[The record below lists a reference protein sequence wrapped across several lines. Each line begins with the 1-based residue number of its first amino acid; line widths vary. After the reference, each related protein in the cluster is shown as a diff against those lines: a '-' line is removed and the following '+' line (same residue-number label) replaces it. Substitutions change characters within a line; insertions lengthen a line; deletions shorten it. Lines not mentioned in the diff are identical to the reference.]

1 MSLKKTY
8 LLILFKGR
16 SLMFLILMF
25 CTLIT
30 SVGGQSQATAGTIEG
45 IVYGP
50 RGEVLYHA
58 VVTVKNEETG
68 LERTALTDDN
78 GRFHVI
84 LLMPGFYILEVQKQG
99 FAALIRKDIKVSVGQ
114 TLNLNLTLQPA
125 GAAESVTV
133 TSEAPIVETTRAEQ
147 STLVDKRSVENLP
160 INGRDFTGFIKLAPT
175 VSIVQ
180 GPDGAEIT
188 INEQK
193 GIQNNIS
200 VDGSDANNPFFG
212 EQRGGQR
219 PQFTISLEAVRE
231 FQVVTDGGSAEFG
244 RSSGGFI
251 NVVTK
256 SGTNEL
262 HGSGLLFYS
271 SKSLTAQ
278 NPDAVKAQL
287 PTDDFRQY
295 QFGGSFGGPIKR
307 DRAFFF
313 VAYDQN
319 AGNSRKPNRLDPTL
333 INIFATRFN
342 DPNEQG
348 TIERTNDAN
357 ALLGKLDWNINVKNL
372 LMVRHNYS
380 RAEQVNGTF
389 DVPTWGTSANGRETD
404 NSNAFISQLVTT
416 FSAPLLNEFR
426 FQYARENRPRFYDGP
441 DLPDVAIAGTDP
453 VTGEF
458 TAFRFGRPFFLPVP
472 ETDTRFQ
479 FTDNFSML
487 RGAHSFKFGFD
498 FNRTHTSQTFIG
510 FGRGRY
516 IFGSVQGFQNYLNNP
531 ANSSD
536 LLLYLQFAPLGG
548 RTVEEAGT
556 QAFTQIEPE
565 FYGQDKWQPRPNLS
579 ISYGLRYY
587 AQLEDQPIL
596 PLSERRYGQ
605 FVGTPGFPSDG
616 TIPSEKRGWQPRLG
630 LAWDPKGDD
639 KMVIRANFGIYY
651 ARIPGLVLAG
661 ARNTDGS
668 IAGNIFTCCGIPGLP
683 TPPANLGI
691 FTNTAFFSPFNP
703 DMTVFDKNFRNPRT
717 LQWGASIE
725 REIARDLTLT
735 FGFNY
740 ANSVHLTTFINRNI
754 PAFIGHTAAD
764 GRRLF
769 DGPQPFAK
777 ADGSGIGALKDT
789 DSSGRSLYR
798 GFVFSANKRF
808 SNRFQFQVNYVLSW
822 DYSNDD
828 NERDPFTFRY
838 ADVTDFKPEYSFS
851 DRDQR
856 HRLNAFGVFDMP
868 YHFTLT
874 TIFQARSAQPDSILL
889 PNDANGDGNTLDRP
903 FVNGKDIGRNTA
915 RKHNQHYS
923 LDLRLRRRFKV
934 KERVEINPKFEVFNL
949 INNTNLVSVPRPL
962 LFNFDGTVRS
972 GFGDPRQVQLGI
984 SVNF

>member
-1 MSLKKTY
+1 MRTKRAFRMLRY
-8 LLILFKGR
+8 PAFPLALMLLALF
-16 SLMFLILMF
+16 IPA
-25 CTLIT
+25 TAWA
-30 SVGGQSQATAGTIEG
+30 QSQATTGVIEG
-45 IVYGP
+45 IIYDQSN
-50 RGEVLYHA
+50 A
-58 VVTVKNEETG
+58 VVVGATVTIKNKDTG
-68 LERTALTDDN
+68 FERMATTDDN
-78 GRFHVI
+78 GRFRAV
-84 LLMPGFYILEVQKQG
+84 LLPLGTYTLEVQKQG
-99 FAALIRKDIKVSVGQ
+99 FARVVRENIELNVGQ
-114 TLNLNLTLQPA
+114 TLNFNLSLQPA

-133 TSEAPIVETTRAEQ
+133 TGEAPIVETTRAEQ

-160 INGRDFTGFIKLAPT
+160 INGRDFVGFIKLAPT

-188 INEQK
+188 INGQK

-219 PQFTISLEAVRE
+219 PQFTISLEAVKE
-231 FQVVTDGGSAEFG
+231 FQVVSDGGSAEFG

-256 SGTNEL
+256 SGTNEF
-262 HGSGLLFYS
+262 HGSGFVFYRAE
-271 SKSLTAQ
+271 KLTSQ

-313 VAYDQN
+313 FAYDQN
-319 AGNSRKPNRLDPTL
+319 AGNSKKPNRIDPVL
-333 INIFATRFN
+333 ANIFATRFN
-342 DPNEQG
+342 DPGEQG
-348 TIERTNDAN
+348 VIKRTNDAN
-357 ALLGKLDWNINVKNL
+357 ALLGKVDWNINSKNL
-372 LMVRHNYS
+372 LTARHNYS

-404 NSNAFISQLVTT
+404 DSNAFISQLVTT
-416 FSAPLLNEFR
+416 FSASLLNEFR

-441 DLPDVAIAGTDP
+441 DLPDVAIGGSDP

-479 FTDNFSML
+479 FTDNFSIL
-487 RGAHSFKFGFD
+487 HSAHSFKLGFD

-516 IFGSVQGFQNYLNNP
+516 IFASVAAFQDYLNNP
-531 ANSSD
+531 ANSGG

-556 QAFTQIEPE
+556 QAFTQKEPE
-565 FYGQDKWQPRPNLS
+565 FYVQDKWQPRPNLS

-587 AQLEDQPIL
+587 AQLEEQPIL
-596 PLSERRYGQ
+596 PLKERRYGQ
-605 FVGTPGFPSDG
+605 FVGQPGFPSDG

-630 LAWDPKGDD
+630 ISWDPKGDA
-639 KMVIRANFGIYY
+639 KTVIRASFGVYY

-668 IAGNIFTCCGIPGLP
+668 IAGNIFTCCGLPFLP

-703 DMTVFDKNFRNPRT
+703 DVTVFDKNFRNPRT
-717 LQWGASIE
+717 LQWGGSIE
-725 REIARDLTLT
+725 REVAKNLTLT

-777 ADGSGIGALKDT
+777 ADGSGVGALKDT

-808 SNRFQFQVNYVLSW
+808 SSRFQFQVNYVLSW

-838 ADVTDFKPEYSFS
+838 ADVTNFQPEYGFS

-856 HRLNAFGVFDMP
+856 HRLNAFGVFDLP
-868 YHFTLT
+868 QHFILT
-874 TIFQARSAQPDSILL
+874 TIFQARSAQPDSLL
-889 PNDANGDGNTLDRP
+889 LSNDANLDGNTLDRP
-903 FVNGKDIGRNTA
+903 FVNGKDIGRNTI
-915 RKHNQHYS
+915 RKHNQFYS
-923 LDLRLRRRFKV
+923 FDFRVSRVFRLG
-934 KERVEINPKFEVFNL
+934 EHAQLEPIIEVFNL
-949 INNTNLVSVPRPL
+949 FNNTNLVSVPRPL

-972 GFGDPRQVQLGI
+972 GFGDPRQAQLGLKLR
-984 SVNF
+984 F

>member
-1 MSLKKTY
+1 MKTKRAFSNIY
-8 LLILFKGR
+8 HTVFLLALALLIPAAA
-16 SLMFLILMF
+16 SA
-25 CTLIT
+25 
-30 SVGGQSQATAGTIEG
+30 QSQATTGVIEG
-45 IVYGP
+45 IVYDQGN
-50 RGEVLYHA
+50 A
-58 VVTVKNEETG
+58 VVNGATVTVKNKDTG
-68 LERTALTDDN
+68 FERTAITDDN
-78 GRFHVI
+78 GRFRAV
-84 LLMPGFYILEVQKQG
+84 LLPSGTYTLEAQKQG
-99 FAALIRKDIKVSVGQ
+99 FAKLIREGLELAVGQ
-114 TLNLNLTLQPA
+114 TLNLNLTLPIE
-125 GAAESVTV
+125 GTKESVTV
-133 TSEAPIVETTRAEQ
+133 TSDAPIVETTRAEQ

-160 INGRDFTGFIKLAPT
+160 INGRDFVGFIKLAPT

-188 INEQK
+188 INGQK

-219 PQFTISLEAVRE
+219 PQFTISLEAVKE

-256 SGTNEL
+256 SGTNEF
-262 HGSGLLFYS
+262 HGSGFVFYRAE
-271 SKSLTAQ
+271 KLTAQ

-307 DRAFFF
+307 DKAFFF

-319 AGNSRKPNRLDPTL
+319 AGNSKKPNRIDPTL

-342 DPNEQG
+342 DPGEQG
-348 TIERTNDAN
+348 VIERTNDAN
-357 ALLGKLDWNINVKNL
+357 ALLGKVDWNINSKNL
-372 LMVRHNYS
+372 LTARHNYS
-380 RAEQVNGTF
+380 RAEQNNGTF

-404 NSNAFISQLVTT
+404 DSNAFISQLVTT
-416 FSAPLLNEFR
+416 FSANLLNEFR

-441 DLPDVAIAGTDP
+441 DLPDVAIAGNDP
-453 VTGEF
+453 VTGEA

-479 FTDNFSML
+479 FTDNFSIL
-487 RGAHSFKFGFD
+487 HGAHSFKFGFD

-516 IFGSVQGFQNYLNNP
+516 IFGSVQAFQDYLDNP
-531 ANSSD
+531 ANFGG

-556 QAFTQIEPE
+556 QAFTQLEPE
-565 FYGQDKWQPRPNLS
+565 FYVQDKWQPRPNLS

-587 AQLEDQPIL
+587 AQIQEQPIL
-596 PLSERRYGQ
+596 PLDQRRYGQ

-616 TIPSEKRGWQPRLG
+616 SIPSEKKGWQPRLG
-630 LAWDPKGDD
+630 ISWDPKGDA
-639 KMVIRANFGIYY
+639 KTVIRANFGVFY

-668 IAGNIFTCCGIPGLP
+668 IAGNIFTCCGLPFLP

-691 FTNTAFFSPFNP
+691 FTDTAFFSPFNP
-703 DMTVFDKNFRNPRT
+703 DVTVFDKNFRNPRT

-725 REIARDLTLT
+725 REVAKDLTLT

-754 PAFIGHTAAD
+754 PAFIGHFAAD
-764 GRRLF
+764 GRKLF

-777 ADGSGIGALKDT
+777 ADGSGVGALKDT

-838 ADVTDFKPEYSFS
+838 ADVTDFKPEYGFS

-856 HRLNAFGVFDMP
+856 HRFNAFGVFDLP
-868 YHFTLT
+868 YHFILT

-889 PNDANGDGNTLDRP
+889 PNDANLDGNVLDRP
-903 FVNGKDIGRNTA
+903 FVGGKDIGRNTI
-915 RKHNQHYS
+915 RKHNQFYS
-923 LDLRLRRRFKV
+923 FDFRVSRIFKLG
-934 KERVEINPKFEVFNL
+934 ERAQLEPIVEVFNL
-949 INNTNLVSVPRPL
+949 FNNTNLVSVPRPL

-972 GFGDPRQVQLGI
+972 GFGDPRQAQLGLK
-984 SVNF
+984 FRF

>member
-1 MSLKKTY
+1 MRTKPAFSKIRHKAFPLALALLA
-8 LLILFKGR
+8 LLIPARAGA
-16 SLMFLILMF
+16 
-25 CTLIT
+25 
-30 SVGGQSQATAGTIEG
+30 QSQATTGVIEG
-45 IVYGP
+45 IVYDQSN
-50 RGEVLYHA
+50 A
-58 VVTVKNEETG
+58 VVIGAIVTVKNRDTG
-68 LERTALTDDN
+68 FERTATTDDN
-78 GRFHVI
+78 GRFRAV
-84 LLMPGFYILEVQKQG
+84 LLPTGSYTLEAQKQG
-99 FAALIRKDIKVSVGQ
+99 FAKLIREGIEVTVGQ
-114 TLNLNLTLQPA
+114 TLNFSLTLQPA
-125 GAAESVTV
+125 GATESVTV
-133 TSEAPIVETTRAEQ
+133 TSDAPIVETTRAEQ

-160 INGRDFTGFIKLAPT
+160 INGRDFVGFIKLAPT

-188 INEQK
+188 INGQK

-200 VDGSDANNPFFG
+200 VDGTDANNPFFG

-219 PQFTISLEAVRE
+219 PQFTISLEAVKE

-251 NVVTK
+251 NVITK
-256 SGTNEL
+256 SGTNEF
-262 HGSGLLFYS
+262 HGSGFVFYRAEA
-271 SKSLTAQ
+271 LTAQ

-295 QFGGSFGGPIKR
+295 QFGGSFGGPIKH
-307 DRAFFF
+307 DKAFFF
-313 VAYDQN
+313 IAYDQN
-319 AGNSRKPNRLDPTL
+319 AGNSKKPNRIDPTL

-342 DPNEQG
+342 DPGEQG
-348 TIERTNDAN
+348 VIKRTNDAN
-357 ALLGKLDWNINVKNL
+357 ALLGKLDWNVNTKNL
-372 LMVRHNYS
+372 LTVRHNYS
-380 RAEQVNGTF
+380 RAEQNNGTF

-404 NSNAFISQLVTT
+404 DSNAFITQLVTT
-416 FSAPLLNEFR
+416 FSPTLLNEFR
-426 FQYARENRPRFYDGP
+426 FQYARENRPRFFDGP
-441 DLPDVAIAGTDP
+441 DLPDVAIAGNDP
-453 VTGEF
+453 VTGEA

-479 FTDNFSML
+479 FTDNFSVL
-487 RGAHSFKFGFD
+487 RGAHSLKFGFD
-498 FNRTHTSQTFIG
+498 FNRTRTSQTFIG

-516 IFGSVQGFQNYLNNP
+516 IFGSVQGFQDYLNNP
-531 ANSSD
+531 AD
-536 LLLYLQFAPLGG
+536 DAGLLLYLQFAPLGG

-565 FYGQDKWQPRPNLS
+565 FYVQDKWQPRPNLS

-587 AQLEDQPIL
+587 AQIEDQPIL
-596 PLSERRYGQ
+596 PVDQRRYGQ
-605 FVGTPGFPSDG
+605 FVGQPGFPSDG
-616 TIPSEKRGWQPRLG
+616 SIPSEKKGWQPRLG
-630 LAWDPKGDD
+630 ISWDPKGDA
-639 KMVIRANFGIYY
+639 KTVIRANFGVFY

-668 IAGNIFTCCGIPGLP
+668 IAGNIFTCCGPFLP

-691 FTNTAFFSPFNP
+691 FEDTASFSPFNP
-703 DMTVFDKNFRNPRT
+703 DVTVFDSNFRNPRT
-717 LQWGASIE
+717 VQWGGSIE
-725 REIARDLTLT
+725 REVAKDLTLT

-740 ANSVHLTTFINRNI
+740 ANSVHLTTFINRNT
-754 PAFIGHTAAD
+754 PSFIGHLAAD
-764 GRRLF
+764 GRKLF

-838 ADVTDFKPEYSFS
+838 ADVTNFAPEYGFS

-856 HRLNAFGVFDMP
+856 HRFNAFGVFDIP
-868 YHFTLT
+868 YHFILT

-889 PNDANGDGNTLDRP
+889 PNDANLDGNTLDRP
-903 FVNGKDIGRNTA
+903 FVDGKDIGRNTI
-915 RKHNQHYS
+915 RKHNQFYS
-923 LDLRLRRRFKV
+923 FDFRVSRIFKLG
-934 KERVEINPKFEVFNL
+934 ERAQLEPIIEVFNL
-949 INNTNLVSVPRPL
+949 FNNTNLVSVPRPL

-972 GFGDPRQVQLGI
+972 GFGDPRQAQLGLK
-984 SVNF
+984 FRF

>member
-1 MSLKKTY
+1 MRTKPAFSKIHYKALPLALA
-8 LLILFKGR
+8 LLAL
-16 SLMFLILMF
+16 LMPA
-25 CTLIT
+25 
-30 SVGGQSQATAGTIEG
+30 SARAQSQATTGVIEG
-45 IVYGP
+45 IVYDQSN
-50 RGEVLYHA
+50 A
-58 VVTVKNEETG
+58 VVIGATVTVKNKDTG
-68 LERTALTDDN
+68 FERAAVTDDN
-78 GRFHVI
+78 GRFRAV
-84 LLMPGFYILEVQKQG
+84 LLPSGTYTLDVQKQG
-99 FAALIRKDIKVSVGQ
+99 FAKLIREAIEVTVGQ
-114 TLNLNLTLQPA
+114 TLNFNLILQPA
-125 GAAESVTV
+125 GASESVTV
-133 TSEAPIVETTRAEQ
+133 TSDAPIVETTRAEQ

-160 INGRDFTGFIKLAPT
+160 INGRDFVGFIKLAPT

-188 INEQK
+188 INGQK

-219 PQFTISLEAVRE
+219 PQFTISLEAVKE

-256 SGTNEL
+256 SGTNEF
-262 HGSGLLFYS
+262 HGSGFAFYRAER
-271 SKSLTAQ
+271 LTAQ

-319 AGNSRKPNRLDPTL
+319 AGNSKKPNRIDPTL

-342 DPNEQG
+342 DPGEQG
-348 TIERTNDAN
+348 TIKRTNDAN
-357 ALLGKLDWNINVKNL
+357 ALLGKVDWNINSKNL
-372 LMVRHNYS
+372 LTARHNYS
-380 RAEQVNGTF
+380 RAEQNNGTF
-389 DVPTWGTSANGRETD
+389 DVPTWGVSANGRETD
-404 NSNAFISQLVTT
+404 DSNAFISQLVTT
-416 FSAPLLNEFR
+416 FTATLLNEFR

-441 DLPDVAIAGTDP
+441 DLPDVAIAGNDP
-453 VTGEF
+453 VTGEA

-472 ETDTRFQ
+472 ETDTRLQ
-479 FTDNFSML
+479 FTDNFSVL

-516 IFGSVQGFQNYLNNP
+516 IFGSVQGFQDYLNNP
-531 ANSSD
+531 VNDAG
-536 LLLYLQFAPLGG
+536 LLLFLQFAPLGG

-565 FYGQDKWQPRPNLS
+565 FYVQDKWQPRPNLS

-587 AQLEDQPIL
+587 AQLEEQPIL
-596 PLSERRYGQ
+596 PLDQRRYGQ
-605 FVGTPGFPSDG
+605 FVGQPGFPSDG
-616 TIPSEKRGWQPRLG
+616 SIPSEKKGWQPRLG
-630 LAWDPKGDD
+630 VAWDPKGDA
-639 KMVIRANFGIYY
+639 KTVIRANFGIFY

-668 IAGNIFTCCGIPGLP
+668 IAGNIFTCCGPFLP

-691 FTNTAFFSPFNP
+691 FTDTAFFSPFTP
-703 DMTVFDKNFRNPRT
+703 DVTVFDKNFRNPRT
-717 LQWGASIE
+717 LQWGGSIE
-725 REIARDLTLT
+725 REVTRDLTLT

-740 ANSVHLTTFINRNI
+740 ANSVHLTTFINRNT
-754 PAFIGHTAAD
+754 PSFIGHFAAD
-764 GRRLF
+764 GRKLF

-777 ADGSGIGALKDT
+777 ADGSGVGALKDT

-838 ADVTDFKPEYSFS
+838 ADVTDFRPEYGFS

-856 HRLNAFGVFDMP
+856 HRFNAFGVFDLP
-868 YHFTLT
+868 YHFILT

-889 PNDANGDGNTLDRP
+889 PNDANLDGNTLDRP
-903 FVNGKDIGRNTA
+903 FVGGQDIGRNTI
-915 RKHNQHYS
+915 RKHNQFYS
-923 LDLRLRRRFKV
+923 FDFRVSRIFKLG
-934 KERVEINPKFEVFNL
+934 EHAQLEPIIEVFNL
-949 INNTNLVSVPRPL
+949 FNNTNLVSVPRPL

-972 GFGDPRQVQLGI
+972 GFGDPRQAQLG
-984 SVNF
+984 VKLRF

>member
-1 MSLKKTY
+1 GSYDVSARAVGFSEARRTGVRLGVGETVNLSLA
-8 LLILFKGR
+8 LAAVQL
-16 SLMFLILMF
+16 
-25 CTLIT
+25 
-30 SVGGQSQATAGTIEG
+30 Q
-45 IVYGP
+45 
-50 RGEVLYHA
+50 A
-58 VVTVKNEETG
+58 VVVEATQPVVEASKVESSTRLPDAAVSRLPN
-68 LERTALTDDN
+68 N
-78 GRFHVI
+78 GRN
-84 LLMPGFYILEVQKQG
+84 Y
-99 FAALIRKDIKVSVGQ
+99 
-114 TLNLNLTLQPA
+114 LNLTLLTPNVA
-125 GAAESVTV
+125 
-133 TSEAPIVETTRAEQ
+133 
-147 STLVDKRSVENLP
+147 
-160 INGRDFTGFIKLAPT
+160 
-175 VSIVQ
+175 IVQ
-180 GPDGAEIT
+180 GPDGDELSIGG
-188 INEQK
+188 QK
-193 GIQNNIS
+193 GIHNNVS
-200 VDGSDANNPFFG
+200 VDGADFNNPFFG

-219 PQFTISLEAVRE
+219 PQFTISLEAVKE
-231 FQVVTDGGSAEFG
+231 FQVVSDGGSAEFG

-256 SGTNEL
+256 SGTNEF
-262 HGSGLLFYS
+262 HGSGFVFYRAE
-271 SKSLTAQ
+271 KLTAQ

-287 PTDDFRQY
+287 PTDDFKQY
-295 QFGGSFGGPIKR
+295 QFGGSFGGPIKK

-319 AGNSRKPNRLDPTL
+319 AGNSRKPNRIDPVL
-333 INIFATRFN
+333 ANIFATRFN

-357 ALLGKLDWNINVKNL
+357 ALLGKLDWNVNSKNL
-372 LMVRHNYS
+372 LTVRHNYS
-380 RAEQVNGTF
+380 RAEQNNGTF

-416 FSAPLLNEFR
+416 FSPSLLNEFR

-441 DLPDVAIAGTDP
+441 DLPDVAIGGTDP

-472 ETDTRFQ
+472 ETDTRLQ
-479 FTDNFSML
+479 FTDNFSVL
-487 RGAHSFKFGFD
+487 HGAHSFKFGFD

-516 IFGSVQGFQNYLNNP
+516 IFGSVQGFQDYLNNP
-531 ANSSD
+531 AND
-536 LLLYLQFAPLGG
+536 AGLLLYLQFAPLGG

-565 FYGQDKWQPRPNLS
+565 FYLQDKWQPRPNLS

-587 AQLEDQPIL
+587 AQIEDQPIL
-596 PLSERRYGQ
+596 PLDQRRYGQ
-605 FVGTPGFPSDG
+605 FVGQAGFPSDG
-616 TIPSEKRGWQPRLG
+616 SIPSEKKGWQPRLG
-630 LAWDPKGDD
+630 ISWDPKGDA
-639 KMVIRANFGIYY
+639 KTVIRASFGVYY

-668 IAGNIFTCCGIPGLP
+668 IAGNIFTCCGPFLP

-691 FTNTAFFSPFNP
+691 YTDTATFSPFNP
-703 DMTVFDKNFRNPRT
+703 DVTVFDKNFRNPRT
-717 LQWGASIE
+717 LQWGGSIE
-725 REIARDLTLT
+725 REIAKDLTLT

-769 DGPQPFAK
+769 DGPQPFSK

-838 ADVTDFKPEYSFS
+838 ADVLDFKPEYGFS

-856 HRLNAFGVFDMP
+856 HRFNAFGVFDMP
-868 YHFTLT
+868 YHFILT

-889 PNDANGDGNTLDRP
+889 PNDANLDGNTLDRP
-903 FVNGKDIGRNTA
+903 FVGGRDIGRNTI
-915 RKHNQHYS
+915 RKHNQFYS
-923 LDLRLRRRFKV
+923 FDFRVSRIFKLGEHAQLEPIV
-934 KERVEINPKFEVFNL
+934 EVFNL
-949 INNTNLVSVPRPL
+949 FNNTNLISVPRPL

-972 GFGDPRQVQLGI
+972 GFGDPRQAQLGMKLR
-984 SVNF
+984 F

>member
-1 MSLKKTY
+1 MKTKCTFSKSHY
-8 LLILFKGR
+8 QWLAWSIAVLILLIP
-16 SLMFLILMF
+16 SLAIA
-25 CTLIT
+25 
-30 SVGGQSQATAGTIEG
+30 QSQATTGVIEG
-45 IVYGP
+45 IVYDQSS
-50 RGEVLYHA
+50 A
-58 VVTVKNEETG
+58 VVVGATVTVKNKDTG
-68 LERTALTDDN
+68 FERTATSDDQ
-78 GRFHVI
+78 GRFRAV
-84 LLMPGFYILEVQKQG
+84 LLPVGTYGLEATKQG
-99 FAALIRKDIKVSVGQ
+99 FAKLIREGIEISVGQ
-114 TLNLNLTLQPA
+114 TLNLNLSLQPA
-125 GAAESVTV
+125 GASESVTI
-133 TSEAPIVETTRAEQ
+133 TGEAPVVETTRSEQ

-188 INEQK
+188 INGQK

-219 PQFTISLEAVRE
+219 PQFTISLEAVKE

-256 SGTNEL
+256 SGTNEY
-262 HGSGLLFYS
+262 HGSGFVFYRGEA
-271 SKSLTAQ
+271 LTSQ

-287 PTDDFRQY
+287 PTDSFRQY

-319 AGNSRKPNRLDPTL
+319 AGTSKKPNRIDPTL

-342 DPNEQG
+342 DPGEQG
-348 TIERTNDAN
+348 TIKRSNDAN
-357 ALLGKLDWNINVKNL
+357 ALLGKFDWNINSKNL
-372 LMVRHNYS
+372 LTVRHNYS

-389 DVPTWGTSANGRETD
+389 DVPTWGVSANGRETD
-404 NSNAFISQLVTT
+404 NSNAFITQLVTT
-416 FSAPLLNEFR
+416 FSGSLLNEFR

-441 DLPDVAIAGTDP
+441 DLPDVAIAGNDP
-453 VTGEF
+453 VTGEA

-479 FTDNFSML
+479 FTDNFSVL
-487 RGAHSFKFGFD
+487 HGSHSFKFGVD

-516 IFGSVQGFQNYLNNP
+516 IFGSVQGFQDYLNNP
-531 ANSSD
+531 VNDAG

-565 FYGQDKWQPRPNLS
+565 GYVQDKWQPRSNLS
-579 ISYGLRYY
+579 ISYGLRYS
-587 AQLEDQPIL
+587 AQIEDQPIL
-596 PLSERRYGQ
+596 PADQRRYGQ
-605 FVGTPGFPSDG
+605 FIGQAGFPSDG
-616 TIPSEKRGWQPRLG
+616 SIPSEKKGWQPRLG
-630 LAWDPKGDD
+630 ISWDPMSDGKTVLRG
-639 KMVIRANFGIYY
+639 NFGIFY

-668 IAGNIFTCCGIPGLP
+668 IAGNIFTCCGPFLP

-691 FTNTAFFSPFNP
+691 FTDTASFSPFNP
-703 DMTVFDKNFRNPRT
+703 DVTVFDRNFHNPRT
-717 LQWGASIE
+717 LQWGASVE
-725 REIARDLTLT
+725 REIGKDLTLT

-740 ANSVHLTTFINRNI
+740 ANSVHLTTFINRNA
-754 PAFIGHTAAD
+754 PAFIGHVAAD
-764 GRRLF
+764 GRKLF

-777 ADGSGIGALKDT
+777 ADGSGIGQLKDT

-828 NERDPFTFRY
+828 NERDPFTYRY
-838 ADVTDFKPEYSFS
+838 ADVTNLAPEYGFS

-856 HRLNAFGVFDMP
+856 HRLNAFGVFDAP
-868 YHFTLT
+868 YHFILT

-903 FVNGKDIGRNTA
+903 FVNGKDIGRNTI
-915 RKHNQHYS
+915 RKSNQFYS
-923 LDLRLRRRFKV
+923 FDFRVSRIFKFG
-934 KERVEINPKFEVFNL
+934 ERAQLEPIVEVFNL
-949 INNTNLVSVPRPL
+949 FNNTNLVSVPRPL

-972 GFGDPRQVQLGI
+972 GFGDSRQAQLGLK
-984 SVNF
+984 FRF

>member
-1 MSLKKTY
+1 MRTKRVFSNICRKAFPLALALLA
-8 LLILFKGR
+8 LLIPAAA
-16 SLMFLILMF
+16 SA
-25 CTLIT
+25 
-30 SVGGQSQATAGTIEG
+30 QSQATTGVIEG
-45 IVYGP
+45 IVYDQSN
-50 RGEVLYHA
+50 A
-58 VVTVKNEETG
+58 VVIGATVTVKNKDTG
-68 LERTALTDDN
+68 FERTAITDDN
-78 GRFHVI
+78 GRFRAV
-84 LLMPGFYILEVQKQG
+84 LLPSGTYTLEAQKQG
-99 FAALIRKDIKVSVGQ
+99 FAKLIREGLELAVGQ
-114 TLNLNLTLQPA
+114 TLNLNLPLPVEGTK
-125 GAAESVTV
+125 ESVTV
-133 TSEAPIVETTRAEQ
+133 TSDAPIVETTRAEQ

-160 INGRDFTGFIKLAPT
+160 INGRDFVGFIKLAPT

-188 INEQK
+188 INGQK

-219 PQFTISLEAVRE
+219 PQFTISLEAVKE

-256 SGTNEL
+256 SGTNEF
-262 HGSGLLFYS
+262 HGSGFVFYRAE
-271 SKSLTAQ
+271 KLTAQ

-307 DRAFFF
+307 DKAFFF

-319 AGNSRKPNRLDPTL
+319 AGNSKKPNRIDPTL
-333 INIFATRFN
+333 IDIFATRFN
-342 DPNEQG
+342 DPGEQG
-348 TIERTNDAN
+348 TIKRTNDAN
-357 ALLGKLDWNINVKNL
+357 ALLGKVDWNINSKNSL
-372 LMVRHNYS
+372 TVRHNYS
-380 RAEQVNGTF
+380 RAEQNNGTF
-389 DVPTWGTSANGRETD
+389 DVPTWGVSANGRETD
-404 NSNAFISQLVTT
+404 DSNAFISQLVTT
-416 FSAPLLNEFR
+416 FSANLLNEFR

-441 DLPDVAIAGTDP
+441 DLPDVAIAGNDP
-453 VTGEF
+453 VTGEA

-479 FTDNFSML
+479 FTDNFSIL
-487 RGAHSFKFGFD
+487 HGAHSFKFGFD

-516 IFGSVQGFQNYLNNP
+516 IFGSVQGFQDYLNNP
-531 ANSSD
+531 AD
-536 LLLYLQFAPLGG
+536 DAGLLLFLQFAPLGG

-556 QAFTQIEPE
+556 QAFTQLEPE
-565 FYGQDKWQPRPNLS
+565 FYVQDKWQPRPNLS

-587 AQLEDQPIL
+587 AQLEEQPIL
-596 PLSERRYGQ
+596 PLDQRRYGQ
-605 FVGTPGFPSDG
+605 FVGQPGFPSDG
-616 TIPSEKRGWQPRLG
+616 SIPSEKKGWQPRLG
-630 LAWDPKGDD
+630 ISWDPKGDA
-639 KMVIRANFGIYY
+639 KTVIRGSFGVFY

-668 IAGNIFTCCGIPGLP
+668 IAGNIFTCCGPFLP

-691 FTNTAFFSPFNP
+691 FEDTAFFSPFNP
-703 DMTVFDKNFRNPRT
+703 DVTVFNKDFRNPRT

-725 REIARDLTLT
+725 REVAKDLTLT

-740 ANSVHLTTFINRNI
+740 ANSVHLTTFINRNT
-754 PAFIGHTAAD
+754 PSFIGHFAAD
-764 GRRLF
+764 GRKLF
-769 DGPQPFAK
+769 DGPQPFFK

-838 ADVTDFKPEYSFS
+838 ADVTDFKPEYGFS

-856 HRLNAFGVFDMP
+856 HRFNAFGVFDLP
-868 YHFTLT
+868 YHFILT
-874 TIFQARSAQPDSILL
+874 TIFQARSAQPDSVLL
-889 PNDANGDGNTLDRP
+889 PNDANLDGNVLDRP
-903 FVNGKDIGRNTA
+903 FVDGQDIGRNTI
-915 RKHNQHYS
+915 RKHNQFYS
-923 LDLRLRRRFKV
+923 FDFRVSRIFKLG
-934 KERVEINPKFEVFNL
+934 ERAQLEPIIEVFNL
-949 INNTNLVSVPRPL
+949 FNNTNLVSVPRPL

-972 GFGDPRQVQLGI
+972 GFGDPRQAQLGLKLR
-984 SVNF
+984 F